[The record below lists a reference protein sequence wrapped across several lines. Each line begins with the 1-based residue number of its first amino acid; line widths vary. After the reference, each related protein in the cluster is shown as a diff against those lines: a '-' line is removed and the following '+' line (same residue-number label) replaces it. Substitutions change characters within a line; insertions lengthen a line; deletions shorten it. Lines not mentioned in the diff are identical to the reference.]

1 MTVTITVE
9 SPVQTPFGLA
19 QILIGRYQQ
28 GGSIAV
34 QLVSHRDDASDE
46 PLATFSTNLVGPRT
60 GLDEFCVKSWHENE
74 SLVEPMLATGLFE
87 RTGRSCRSG
96 VVSAEVWRV
105 KSPDLVPPP
114 LVEAPVQQSRP
125 APMNRLHII
134 PKEQLPEVLKTLSTK
149 HQMWLN
155 DVLLNDEVSTD
166 DEIKQNLTTSGM
178 TEEVVV
184 AALTFRAQALADPLF
199 HLFDPTFLR

>member
-1 MTVTITVE
+1 MIVTITVA
-9 SPVQTPFGLA
+9 SPVQTPLGLA

-34 QLVSHRDDASDE
+34 QLVSHRDDAANE

-74 SLVEPMLATGLFE
+74 GLVEPMLATGLFE

-105 KSPDLVPPP
+105 KSPGLVPPP
-114 LVEAPVQQSRP
+114 LVEAPVQQSRSTLK
-125 APMNRLHII
+125 NRLHIV
-134 PKEQLPEVLKTLSTK
+134 PDEQVPDVLKSLSAK
-149 HQMWLN
+149 HRMWLN
-155 DVLLNDEVSTD
+155 DVLLNDEMSTD
-166 DEIKQNLTTSGM
+166 DELKQHIVTAFGLP
-178 TEEVVV
+178 EDVAV
-184 AALTFRAQALADPLF
+184 AALKFRDQALADPLF
-199 HLFDPTFLR
+199 HLFDPSEF